1 MSAPL
6 SSALSALHPS
16 PPSIGPA
23 RDDGRHRVRLARSRP
38 LDEVADRCLAFFV
51 GAVGADALRRRG
63 PRSSA
68 RRSLVASRVPLRAAN
83 PDADFIQQVITREKQ
98 DTDVESTPDPSK
110 DFYAVLVHAEMGSCN
125 MPFCAM
131 PGISGIVC
139 HCKKKGIAPPSG
151 GGNRYIKSRDGKCA
165 LNMMEYAEVIAEGV
179 AQAMNNPV
187 GSTMVIGTFKTAAE
201 EYRARLEGLGLWASI
216 VPVARD
222 S

>member
-1 MSAPL
+1 
-6 SSALSALHPS
+6 
-16 PPSIGPA
+16 
-23 RDDGRHRVRLARSRP
+23 
-38 LDEVADRCLAFFV
+38 
-51 GAVGADALRRRG
+51 
-63 PRSSA
+63 
-68 RRSLVASRVPLRAAN
+68 VPLRAAN